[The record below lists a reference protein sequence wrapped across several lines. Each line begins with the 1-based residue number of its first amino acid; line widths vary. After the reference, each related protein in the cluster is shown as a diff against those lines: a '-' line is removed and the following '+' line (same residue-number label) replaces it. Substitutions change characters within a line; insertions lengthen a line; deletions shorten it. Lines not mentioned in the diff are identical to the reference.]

1 MKSNCKV
8 IQENI
13 EYKNLNGIRRR
24 YDIIEVDGIK
34 ITRGKEDK
42 LFAEKYRPRKIFD
55 LITTSSIRAFFEE
68 CIKKGSMPHTLLYSQ
83 KGGLGKTS
91 SSQVMTHE
99 LDCEF
104 MTLSANIERGIQAVK
119 DKLIPFCSQKAMFGK
134 NKMACIEEIGD
145 ATAQQ
150 IDSLKSVIDK
160 YSGNMNIIITTNS
173 LGNISQPLRTR
184 FKIIDLNNFTDE
196 ETKDMTM
203 QLFKRIKA
211 ILDIEEIEYSM
222 EDIKYLYTKF
232 KFSFRE
238 ILMAIDGNVID
249 GKLNLQGINE
259 DKTSLNDI
267 LEMINK
273 KDYKGLA
280 SSSDSVNVIQFLEE
294 LNNEYLNILGDMSM
308 IPNLIII
315 MNELQNSLL
324 KNPAFPGLTFVK
336 CCHDMIRENISFRV

>member
-1 MKSNCKV
+1 
-8 IQENI
+8 
-13 EYKNLNGIRRR
+13 
-24 YDIIEVDGIK
+24 
-34 ITRGKEDK
+34 
-42 LFAEKYRPRKIFD
+42 
-55 LITTSSIRAFFEE
+55 
-68 CIKKGSMPHTLLYSQ
+68 MPE
-83 KGGLGKTS
+83 
-91 SSQVMTHE
+91 M
-99 LDCEF
+99 
-104 MTLSANIERGIQAVK
+104 LS
-119 DKLIPFCSQKAMFGK
+119 
-134 NKMACIEEIGD
+134 
-145 ATAQQ
+145 
-150 IDSLKSVIDK
+150 
-160 YSGNMNIIITTNS
+160 
-173 LGNISQPLRTR
+173 
-184 FKIIDLNNFTDE
+184 
-196 ETKDMTM
+196 

-324 KNPAFPGLTFVK
+324 KNPAFPRLTFVES
-336 CCHDMIRENISFRV
+336 CHDMIRENISFRV